1 MHARFL
7 KLFQQDRRQTWCRCD
22 TNNDADVYGE
32 CWENHG
38 FHHTFH
44 NKNTKAN
51 ACLSGE
57 DVQNALSHDMIQHE
71 KMLAALRGL
80 FANLSEC
87 HEMIL
92 RSLDEITKYHL
103 DCLEDFRNVGLEVE
117 FEPTFLKTSGSVGIM
132 RDAIAMLSNELYRKQ
147 C

>member
-38 FHHTFH
+38 FYHNFH

-51 ACLSGE
+51 ASLSGE

-71 KMLAALRGL
+71 K
-80 FANLSEC
+80 C
-87 HEMIL
+87 
-92 RSLDEITKYHL
+92 
-103 DCLEDFRNVGLEVE
+103 
-117 FEPTFLKTSGSVGIM
+117 
-132 RDAIAMLSNELYRKQ
+132 
-147 C
+147 

>member
-1 MHARFL
+1 MTIPMIHKQSRTTKMKKSCNNGTSKSSNTCSYKWKKSRKEILATHRILQKEWLDLDDQAYQIVQALVGIRTRLPMHARFL

-38 FHHTFH
+38 FHHNFH

-57 DVQNALSHDMIQHE
+57 DVQNALSHNMIQHE
-71 KMLAALRGL
+71 K
-80 FANLSEC
+80 C
-87 HEMIL
+87 
-92 RSLDEITKYHL
+92 
-103 DCLEDFRNVGLEVE
+103 
-117 FEPTFLKTSGSVGIM
+117 
-132 RDAIAMLSNELYRKQ
+132 
-147 C
+147 